1 MKKHLINHG
10 NTMKYLDY
18 LFWYYYT
25 YFTRR
30 EKRHP
35 KLFFGDHIW
44 EAIIIIH
51 ASIYMPLFNL
61 YALLNVGGILD
72 LPDMPEK
79 RTERMLVALVVSWPL
94 FWFLDN
100 RYCKNKKITKNKY
113 QLFRDRWGENPQHNK
128 KRRIAVIIYTVST
141 QVLSW
146 VVGLTILYFINKG

>member
-1 MKKHLINHG
+1 
-10 NTMKYLDY
+10 MKYLDY
-18 LFWYYYT
+18 YFWYFYT

-35 KLFFGDHIW
+35 KLFFGDHVF
-44 EAIIIIH
+44 EAISIIVV
-51 ASIYMPLFNL
+51 SILIPLVNL
-61 YALLNVGGILD
+61 YALLDAGGILD
-72 LPDMPEK
+72 LPNMPEK
-79 RTERMLVALVVSWPL
+79 KSEGMLVALAVLWPL
-94 FWFLDN
+94 YSFLVN
-100 RYCKNKKITKNKY
+100 RYYKNKKITKNKY

>member
-1 MKKHLINHG
+1 
-10 NTMKYLDY
+10 MKYLDY

-35 KLFFGDHIW
+35 KLFFGGHVF
-44 EAIIIIH
+44 EAIYTIV
-51 ASIYMPLFNL
+51 ASILIPLVNL
-61 YALLNVGGILD
+61 YALLDVGGILG
-72 LPDMPEK
+72 LPNMPDKKLEA
-79 RTERMLVALVVSWPL
+79 MLIVLAVWWPL
-94 FWFLDN
+94 YSFLVN
-100 RYCKNKKITKNKY
+100 RYYKNKKITKNKY

-141 QVLSW
+141 LVLSW

>member
-1 MKKHLINHG
+1 
-10 NTMKYLDY
+10 MKYLDY

-35 KLFFGDHIW
+35 KLFFGGHVF
-44 EAIIIIH
+44 EAIYTIV
-51 ASIYMPLFNL
+51 ASILIPLVNL
-61 YALLNVGGILD
+61 YALLDVGGILG
-72 LPDMPEK
+72 LPNMPDKKLEA
-79 RTERMLVALVVSWPL
+79 MLVVLAVWCPLYRFLV
-94 FWFLDN
+94 N
-100 RYCKNKKITKNKY
+100 RYYKNKKITKNKY

-141 QVLSW
+141 LVLSW